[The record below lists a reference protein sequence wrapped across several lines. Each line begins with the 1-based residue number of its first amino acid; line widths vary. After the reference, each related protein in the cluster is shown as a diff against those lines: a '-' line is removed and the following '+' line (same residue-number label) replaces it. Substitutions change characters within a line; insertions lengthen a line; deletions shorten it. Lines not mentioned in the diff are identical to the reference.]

1 MNVMEFYRAGGSY
14 MNLISLMA
22 ILTLVI
28 TIWKSVDI
36 FSKRSHN
43 FKLLDLI
50 LLGGSVALALGLLSQ
65 IVGIVQA
72 LNAIIEAA
80 DVSPEIV
87 MGGAKVS
94 FFAPIWGFIV
104 FIFSMIFYFVLKE
117 IIKAKTE

>member
-1 MNVMEFYRAGGSY
+1 

-28 TIWKSVDI
+28 TIWKSADI
-36 FSKRSHN
+36 FSKKVYSY
-43 FKLLDLI
+43 KLIDLI

-72 LNAIIEAA
+72 LNAIMEAG
-80 DVSPEIV
+80 DVSPALV

-94 FFAPIWGFIV
+94 FYAPIWGFIV

-117 IIKAKTE
+117 IIKAKKEQLSN

>member
-28 TIWKSVDI
+28 TIWKSVEI

>member
-1 MNVMEFYRAGGSY
+1 MNLMEFYRAGGPF

-28 TIWKSVDI
+28 TVWKTTDI
-36 FSKRSHN
+36 FSKKAYS

-50 LLGGSVALALGLLSQ
+50 LLGGSVAIAIGLLSQ

-72 LNAIIEAA
+72 LNAIMEAD
-80 DVSPEIV
+80 DVSPAIV

-94 FFAPIWGFIV
+94 FYAPIWGFIV

-117 IIKAKTE
+117 IIKAKKE

>member
-1 MNVMEFYRAGGSY
+1 